1 MKNIKT
7 LLALLLAMTMVLC
20 MCACGKDAGADDDNN
35 TSTATTASSDNKTT
49 APVNP
54 DPEDPEPVEYVYTV
68 KVQDTAGNPI
78 SGVFVQICAGET
90 CVPKSTDAQGVA
102 GYDKEI
108 EGDGE
113 RTAKIISMPE
123 GYVGVQ
129 EIVMGDKTEVV
140 FVLTKTAGLVY
151 TVKVQ
156 DAEGNAIS
164 GVFVQICA
172 GETCVPKSTD
182 VNGIAGYD
190 KAVEGNGERSAK
202 IISLPSGYEAVDG
215 VMEISMVDTND
226 VVFVLQ
232 AAN

>member
-1 MKNIKT
+1 MMKNVKI

-20 MCACGKDAGADDDNN
+20 LCACGKDAGTDDNSDD
-35 TSTATTASSDNKTT
+35 TTTTTTTAKPTT
-49 APVNP
+49 EAIGSTPN
-54 DPEDPEPVEYVYTV
+54 DPEPVDYVYSVT
-68 KVQDTAGNPI
+68 VQDTAGNPI

-90 CVPKSTDAQGVA
+90 CVPKSTDDKGFA
-102 GYDKEI
+102 GYDKAI
-108 EGDGE
+108 EGDGA

-123 GYVGVQ
+123 GYTGVQ
-129 EIVMGDKTEVV
+129 EIVMGDDNDVF

-156 DAEGNAIS
+156 DVDGNAIS

-182 VNGIAGYD
+182 VNGIACYD
-190 KAVEGNGERSAK
+190 KSVEGNGERSAK
-202 IISLPSGYEAVDG
+202 IISLPAGYEAVDG
-215 VMEISMVDTND
+215 IMEISMADTND

-232 AAN
+232 ATN

>member
-90 CVPKSTDAQGVA
+90 CVPKSTD
-102 GYDKEI
+102 
-108 EGDGE
+108 
-113 RTAKIISMPE
+113 
-123 GYVGVQ
+123 
-129 EIVMGDKTEVV
+129 
-140 FVLTKTAGLVY
+140 
-151 TVKVQ
+151 
-156 DAEGNAIS
+156 
-164 GVFVQICA
+164 
-172 GETCVPKSTD
+172 